1 MKKGRKW
8 FAISSLLL
16 LLFCT
21 GCGKEEILEEMDLSL
36 TAELAQEQEILDT
49 FLTASSED
57 VIYDDPQTVGAPYIP
72 EGSWCTD
79 ISANKV
85 VVCIDYRIDDI
96 RYIVSYYRNG
106 TIMKD
111 ARAMDGDKIYSVR
124 SDKEGV
130 EITDL

>member
-1 MKKGRKW
+1 MKKW
-8 FAISSLLL
+8 FAISSMLILL
-16 LLFCT
+16 CYA
-21 GCGKEEILEEMDLSL
+21 GCGKEKIPEKMDLSL

-49 FLTASSED
+49 FLPASSEE

-72 EGSWCTD
+72 EGAWCTEV
-79 ISANKV
+79 SANEV

-96 RYIVSYYRNG
+96 RYIVSYYSNG